1 MDAKETSGRQTRAA
15 DAAAVGGVL
24 PETVAAVTD
33 AIVAAGAAPPAA
45 NLFAGP
51 LAVACKRFDILTR
64 LRLAHFAAQLGH
76 ESQGFKRVEENLNYT
91 APRLREVFGDR
102 FATNGM
108 AEPYARNPEALANLV
123 YGGRMG
129 NGPLAS
135 GDGWTFRGRGLI
147 QLTGRANYRA
157 AAAALG
163 IPLESDPDQARSP
176 WNAAMI
182 AGWFWSMR
190 KCSADADLG
199 EAGLAAVTKKIN
211 GGRHGLEDRADR
223 YERALAALASH
234 PERLES

>member
-1 MDAKETSGRQTRAA
+1 
-15 DAAAVGGVL
+15 L

-33 AIVAAGAAPPAA
+33 AIAAAGAATPEL

-51 LAVACKRFDILTR
+51 LAVACKRFDVLTR

-76 ESQGFKRVEENLNYT
+76 ESQGFARVEENLNYT
-91 APRLREVFGDR
+91 APRLREVFGER
-102 FATNGM
+102 FATNAM
-108 AEPYARNPEALANLV
+108 AEPYARNPMALANLV
-123 YGGRMG
+123 YSGVNG
-129 NGPLAS
+129 NGPVAS
-135 GDGWTFRGRGLI
+135 GDGWTYRGRGLI

-157 AAAALG
+157 AGAALE

-176 WNAAMI
+176 WNAALI

-190 KCSADADLG
+190 KCNADADLG
-199 EAGLAAVTKKIN
+199 EVGLAAITKKIN

-223 YERALAALASH
+223 YERALVALAAH